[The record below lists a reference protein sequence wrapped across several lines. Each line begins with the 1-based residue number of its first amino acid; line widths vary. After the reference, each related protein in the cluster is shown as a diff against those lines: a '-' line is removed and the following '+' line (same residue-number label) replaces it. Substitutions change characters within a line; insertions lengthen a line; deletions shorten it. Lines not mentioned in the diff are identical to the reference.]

1 MRAVNLLPRDEPKKS
16 FEAGR
21 GVIFGAAGGAALIT
35 AVCTAMMLGAGGT
48 VSQRQADVD
57 ALKAELAA
65 IPGPSGADND
75 TAAEDAVISSELSK
89 RSTALSTVLADRV
102 AWDSVLRQIS
112 QVLPE
117 DVWLTGL
124 TSTAPEPSETDPN
137 AVSTTGVVLT
147 GATYAQSG
155 VARLLSRLAV
165 ASTLANVRLQ
175 TSEVVESGT
184 SKLVRFTIL
193 ADVKSA
199 GDAS

>member
-21 GVIFGAAGGAALIT
+21 GVVFGAAGGAALVT
-35 AVCTAMMLGAGGT
+35 AVLTALMLSAGG
-48 VSQRQADVD
+48 SASERQARID
-57 ALKAELAA
+57 ALQAELAV
-65 IPGPSGADND
+65 IPSASGTTE
-75 TAAEDAVISSELSK
+75 TAAADAAISSELSR
-89 RSTALSTVLADRV
+89 RSSALSKVLGGRV
-102 AWDSVLRQIS
+102 AWDGVLRQIS

-124 TSTAPEPSETDPN
+124 TTSAPDLSEADPN
-137 AVSTTGVVLT
+137 AVPVTGIVLA

-175 TSEVVESGT
+175 TSMVAESG
-184 SKLVRFTIL
+184 SSRLVQFTIL
-193 ADVKSA
+193 ADVKTA

>member
-21 GVIFGAAGGAALIT
+21 GVIFGAAAGAALVT
-35 AVCTAMMLGAGGT
+35 AGFTALMLTAGG
-48 VSQRQADVD
+48 SISEHQANVD
-57 ALKAELAA
+57 AQQAQLAL
-65 IPGPSGADND
+65 IPKPAGVSE
-75 TAAEDAVISSELSK
+75 TAADDAVISTELNK
-89 RSTALSTVLADRV
+89 RSGALSTVLAGRV

-124 TSTAPEPSETDPN
+124 TSTEPEASDTDPN
-137 AVSTTGVVLT
+137 ADPTTGLVLA

-165 ASTLANVRLQ
+165 APTLANVRLQ
-175 TSEVVESGT
+175 SSMLAKNGSST
-184 SKLVRFTIL
+184 LVQFTIL
-193 ADVKSA
+193 ADVKTA

>member
-21 GVIFGAAGGAALIT
+21 GVIFGAAGGAALVTVAFT
-35 AVCTAMMLGAGGT
+35 ALMLTAGGS
-48 VSQRQADVD
+48 VSEHQANVD
-57 ALKAELAA
+57 ALRAQLTVIPKA
-65 IPGPSGADND
+65 SGATESTDD
-75 TAAEDAVISSELSK
+75 TVISTELNR
-89 RSTALSTVLADRV
+89 RSNALSTVLAGRV

-124 TSTAPEPSETDPN
+124 TSTAPEASETDPN
-137 AVSTTGVVLT
+137 AVSTTGIVLA

-165 ASTLANVRLQ
+165 APTLANVRLQ
-175 TSEVVESGT
+175 TSVAAESGSST
-184 SKLVRFTIL
+184 LVQFTIL
-193 ADVKSA
+193 ADVKTA

>member
-21 GVIFGAAGGAALIT
+21 GVIFGAAGGAALVT
-35 AVCTAMMLGAGGT
+35 AVFTALMLSAGG
-48 VSQRQADVD
+48 SLSEHQAKVD
-57 ALKAELAA
+57 ALQAELAV
-65 IPGPSGADND
+65 IPRSAGASD
-75 TAAEDAVISSELSK
+75 TAAGDAVISTELSR
-89 RSTALSTVLADRV
+89 RSTALSTVLSGRV

-124 TSTAPEPSETDPN
+124 TSAETDLSDTDPN
-137 AVSTTGVVLT
+137 AVPPTGIVLS

-165 ASTLANVRLQ
+165 APTLANVRLQ
-175 TSEVVESGT
+175 TSAVAESGS
-184 SKLVRFTIL
+184 SKLVQFTIL
-193 ADVKSA
+193 ADVKTA

>member
-21 GVIFGAAGGAALIT
+21 GVVFGAAGGAALVTVAFT
-35 AVCTAMMLGAGGT
+35 ALMLSAGGAAAEHQAT
-48 VSQRQADVD
+48 VR
-57 ALKAELAA
+57 ALQAELAV
-65 IPGPSGADND
+65 IPKSSGVAESAAD
-75 TAAEDAVISSELSK
+75 DAVISTELSK
-89 RSTALSTVLADRV
+89 RSAALSSVLAGRV

-117 DVWLTGL
+117 DVWLTAL
-124 TSTAPEPSETDPN
+124 TSTAPEASDTDPN
-137 AVSTTGVVLT
+137 AEATTGLVLA

-165 ASTLANVRLQ
+165 APTLANVRLQ
-175 TSEVVESGT
+175 TSMVVESGS
-184 SKLVRFTIL
+184 SKLVQFTIL
-193 ADVKSA
+193 ADVKTA

>member
-35 AVCTAMMLGAGGT
+35 AGLTALMLGAGGAAT
-48 VSQRQADVD
+48 EQRAQVD
-57 ALKAELAA
+57 ALRAELAA
-65 IPGPSGADND
+65 IPDGSRIAESQ
-75 TAAEDAVISSELSK
+75 AEDAAISTELS
-89 RSTALSTVLADRV
+89 RRTTALSAVLTGRV

-112 QVLPE
+112 QVLPD

-124 TSTAPEPSETDPN
+124 SSTAPEASDTDPS
-137 AVSTTGVVLT
+137 ASSATGLSLE

-165 ASTLANVRLQ
+165 APTLANVRLQ
-175 TSEVVESGT
+175 SSTQAESGSST
-184 SKLVRFTIL
+184 LVQFTIL
-193 ADVKSA
+193 ADVKTA